1 MAGDGLETGV
11 GRRPLMSGLA
21 LGAAGAMVMPPPSAA
36 GGIPGR
42 RTFGFQ
48 TVDVFSSVPFRGNP
62 VSVILGADDLSDA
75 EMALISKWT
84 NLSETTFL
92 VRPTRPEADYRVR
105 IFGLGEEFPF
115 AGHPT
120 LGTCH
125 AWLAGGGKPKGE
137 GIVQECGVGLVRLR
151 RDQGRLAFAAPPLR
165 KSEPLAPEILARIQR
180 GLGLSDGEITA
191 SRRIDNGLE
200 FVVVVIP
207 DRDRLLALK
216 PDWAVLKLDGL
227 AVVAPWRGEGRGA
240 DFEVRAFDP
249 TLTGGED
256 PVTGSLNAS
265 LAQWLMGEG
274 LAPSHYVVSQGTH
287 LGREGRVHL
296 DRASAD
302 IWVGGDTV
310 GHVAGRLTL

>member
-1 MAGDGLETGV
+1 MAGEVLETGV
-11 GRRPLMSGLA
+11 GRRTLMSGLA
-21 LGAAGAMVMPPPSAA
+21 LGAAGAMVMPQPSAA
-36 GGIPGR
+36 GEVSGR

-125 AWLAGGGKPKGE
+125 AWLAAGGEPKGE

-165 KSEPLAPEILARIQR
+165 KSEALAPELLARIQR
-180 GLGLSDGEITA
+180 GLGLADGDITA
-191 SRRIDNGLE
+191 SRRIDSGLE
-200 FVVVVIP
+200 FVVVMIG

-216 PDWAVLKLDGL
+216 PDWAALKLDGI
-227 AVVAPWRGEGRGA
+227 AVAAPWRGGEA

-274 LAPSHYVVSQGTH
+274 RAPPNYVVSQGTH
-287 LGREGRVHL
+287 LGRRGRIHL
-296 DRASAD
+296 DRAGAD

-310 GHVAGRLTL
+310 GHVVGRLDI